1 MHVESV
7 HVRKSGFQ
15 NPGIFFLWNP
25 ESGNV
30 LLVEF
35 GILGFGIRNTVQGI
49 RNPTDDCNP
58 ESRFHWQNPVLG
70 NRNPLLRI
78 QNHQRPCWIL
88 KGKSG
93 VRWGRREGGGGEG
106 GSWLVFWSLTFV
118 VIRDVLTQLTPE
130 TNCPRERR
138 LWQPFPNYIPNLE
151 QKASQRGNSKQD
163 GQR

>member
-15 NPGIFFLWNP
+15 NPGIFCLWNP

-58 ESRFHWQNPVLG
+58 ESKFHWQNPVLG

-78 QNHQRPCWIL
+78 QNPQRPCWTF
-88 KGKSG
+88 KGKSR
-93 VRWGRREGGGGEG
+93 VRWGRGWGRGKLACFLKPCLCSYIWYSYPTHIWNLHLKHAVLE
-106 GSWLVFWSLTFV
+106 
-118 VIRDVLTQLTPE
+118 IRD
-130 TNCPRERR
+130 CD
-138 LWQPFPNYIPNLE
+138 NL
-151 QKASQRGNSKQD
+151 SLITYPI
-163 GQR
+163 